1 MMISRRVAALLKSR
15 GPYPLARKYDVKE
28 SEIVNLASNESPYGP
43 SPNVLKVLAEELNSI
58 GRYPDPGARRLKRA
72 IASYVGVG
80 PECLTIG
87 NGSDELMDLVCKA
100 FLNQREKVLIP
111 IPTFELYEISV
122 RLYGAKPVFFKLS
135 PPDFEWP
142 ADGLGRAA
150 KGTKLAFLGRP
161 NNPTGNGVG
170 LDLLKQLQKSCGLVV
185 LDEAYV
191 EFAESSAAKFAA
203 KEKNLVVL
211 RTFSKAFGL
220 AGLRVGYA
228 VGNPK
233 LVEVMERVRA
243 PFNVNR
249 LAQAAALAA
258 LEDLPYLRRVVSA
271 IKRGRAYLFGEFG
284 KVGLGVL
291 PSEANFLTVDVSR
304 WGMKSKKFC
313 DLLARRGIF
322 VRDLSAFKG
331 AGENYVRITVGTP
344 QQNKKLV
351 VELKKLKEGKKWS

>member
-1 MMISRRVAALLKSR
+1 MMSRRVAALLKSR
-15 GPYPLARKYDVKE
+15 GPYPLAKKYDVKE

-43 SPNVLKVLAEELNSI
+43 SPKVLKVLAEELNFI

-72 IASYVGVG
+72 IASYLGVG

-100 FLNQREKVLIP
+100 FLNQGDRVLIP

-122 RLYGAKPVFFKLS
+122 RLYGAKPVFFKL
-135 PPDFEWP
+135 PPPEFGWP

-150 KGTKLAFLGRP
+150 RGTKLAFLGRP

-170 LDLLKQLQKSCGLVV
+170 LDLLKQIQKSCGLVV

-191 EFAESSAAKFAA
+191 EFAEGSAAKLAA

-258 LEDLPYLRRVVSA
+258 LKDRPYLRKVVSA
-271 IKRGRAYLFGEFG
+271 IKQGRAYLFGELG
-284 KVGLGVL
+284 KVGLRVL

-304 WGMKSKKFC
+304 WGMKSAEFC

-322 VRDLSAFKG
+322 VRDLSGFKG

-351 VELKKLKEGKKWS
+351 VELKKLKEGKKW